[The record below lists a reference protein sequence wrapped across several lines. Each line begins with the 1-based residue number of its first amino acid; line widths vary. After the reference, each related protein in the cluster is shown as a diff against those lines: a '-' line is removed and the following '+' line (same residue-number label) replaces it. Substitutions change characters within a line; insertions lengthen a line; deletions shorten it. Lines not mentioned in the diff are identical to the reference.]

1 MVHSIRWHF
10 YRLGSSDFLWVH
22 LPHSCSPLRPNSKA
36 LMGCLKDSAGRI
48 LESVLSCSGRYTEPV
63 PVAPAAVSPG
73 RRAVGSPS
81 ALRVRGTGC
90 CALVGA
96 QSWERF
102 GIGAK
107 SLPSK
112 APEICICRLSQDPFS
127 PGRGGPTVR
136 RGVLRSEWPGAPRAA
151 LLSPR
156 ARALPPSPSRK
167 PALVQILAAGETL
180 PWSAL
185 SWLHQ
190 HLLVPQVPVTS
201 CAGAQASF
209 RIAQHPRGR
218 LRSWTGV

>member
-1 MVHSIRWHF
+1 MGAPAPVLFPPASQF
-10 YRLGSSDFLWVH
+10 KSFNGMDV
-22 LPHSCSPLRPNSKA
+22 LRTQQAVSWKA
-36 LMGCLKDSAGRI
+36 FSR
-48 LESVLSCSGRYTEPV
+48 V
-63 PVAPAAVSPG
+63 PEGGAVAPAAVSPS

-112 APEICICRLSQDPFS
+112 APEICICRLSQDPAS

-136 RGVLRSEWPGAPRAA
+136 RGVLRCEWPGAPRAA

-156 ARALPPSPSRK
+156 ARALPPSPPRK
-167 PALVQILAAGETL
+167 PALVQILAAGDTL

-185 SWLHQ
+185 SWLPQ
-190 HLLVPQVPVTS
+190 HLLAPQVPVTS